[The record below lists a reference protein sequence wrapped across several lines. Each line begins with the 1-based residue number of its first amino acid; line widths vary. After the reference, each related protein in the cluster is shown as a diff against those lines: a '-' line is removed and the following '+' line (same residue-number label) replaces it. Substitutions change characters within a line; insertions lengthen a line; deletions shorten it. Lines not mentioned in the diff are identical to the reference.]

1 MAQQNSELEEELR
14 GKVSALKSLTI
25 DIGTEVREHNRLLK
39 DVDDDFDSTLGKPS
53 YGLSQSAENFRLFMD
68 RPWTPNCFR
77 LPFHYRHSKN
87 LKRVTRGNIFL
98 LVKICWL
105 ATFQLGNRMKK
116 ITIVLD
122 EKDETII
129 FLCGLFL
136 RNALTEWHPNTRRK
150 LSPTSCA

>member
-1 MAQQNSELEEELR
+1 M
-14 GKVSALKSLTI
+14 KKITI
-25 DIGTEVREHNRLLK
+25 VLDK
-39 DVDDDFDSTLGKPS
+39 
-53 YGLSQSAENFRLFMD
+53 
-68 RPWTPNCFR
+68 
-77 LPFHYRHSKN
+77 
-87 LKRVTRGNIFL
+87 
-98 LVKICWL
+98 KITIVL
-105 ATFQLGNRMKK
+105 DEK